1 MRVLIYLI
9 RNAVYSNL
17 FISFCITLLA
27 HQTYILLELP
37 DTNSFY
43 VLAFIFCSTFFT
55 YNFQRIYRLK
65 SFELAGKLIGIRLSW
80 ILRNRKKLFF
90 ASMLSAC
97 GSLFFILQ
105 LSYKVFLLI
114 IPLAIFSIW
123 YVIPFIKSGDKKI
136 AIRDLPFTKIV
147 IISLVWSLVMV
158 AIPVVEAKGIHKLL
172 ESKSLFL
179 LSEQF
184 LFIFAITLPF
194 DIRDLRYD
202 MESNIKTI
210 PTYLGIKKTIMLS
223 HLLLLL
229 FLMLKAVQHYVFLQ
243 LSFEQF
249 LATVI
254 TGGLVMLIIAFTKR
268 RRPELFFSGLIDGS
282 MLLMY
287 FGILFLE
294 Y

>member
-1 MRVLIYLI
+1 LRVLIYLI
-9 RNAVYSNL
+9 RNVVYSNL
-17 FISFCITLLA
+17 FVSFCITLLA
-27 HQTYILLELP
+27 HQTYLLLELP
-37 DTNSFY
+37 ETNSLF
-43 VLAFIFCSTFFT
+43 VLGFIFCSTFFT
-55 YNFQRIYRLK
+55 YNFQRIYRLN
-65 SFELAGKLIGIRLSW
+65 SFELVGKLIGIRMSW
-80 ILRNRKKLFF
+80 IIRNRKKLFF
-90 ASMLSAC
+90 ASIISAC
-97 GSLFFILQ
+97 GSLFFLFQ

-114 IPLAIFSIW
+114 LPLAIFSIL
-123 YVIPFIKSGDKKI
+123 YVIPFFNSNDKKI
-136 AIRDLPFTKIV
+136 AIRDLPFAKIF

-158 AIPVVEAKGIHKLL
+158 AIPVVDVGGVNRLL

-184 LFIFAITLPF
+184 LFILAITLPF

-223 HLLLLL
+223 HLILLV
-229 FLMLKAVQHYVFLQ
+229 FLSLKAVQYYVFSQ
-243 LSFEQF
+243 LNFEQF
-249 LATVI
+249 LVTAI
-254 TGGLVMLIIAFTKR
+254 TIGIVMVIIAFTKR

-287 FGILFLE
+287 FGILYLE

>member
-9 RNAVYSNL
+9 RNVVYSNL
-17 FISFCITLLA
+17 FVSFCISLLA
-27 HQTYILLELP
+27 HQTYLLLELP
-37 DTNSFY
+37 ETNSFY

-97 GSLFFILQ
+97 GSLFFLLQ

-114 IPLAIFSIW
+114 IPLAVFSIL
-123 YVIPFIKSGDKKI
+123 YVISFIKKGEKKI
-136 AIRDLPFTKIV
+136 AIRDLPFVKIF

-158 AIPVVEAKGIHKLL
+158 AIPVVDAVGVNKLI
-172 ESKSLFL
+172 ESQSLML

-184 LFIFAITLPF
+184 LFILAITLPF

-202 MESNIKTI
+202 MESNIRTI
-210 PTYLGIKKTIMLS
+210 PTYLGIKKTIVLS
-223 HLLLLL
+223 HIILL
-229 FLMLKAVQHYVFLQ
+229 FFLILKAVQHFVLHQ

-249 LATVI
+249 LVTAI
-254 TGGLVMLIIAFTKR
+254 TGGIVMLIIAFTKR
-268 RRPELFFSGLIDGS
+268 RRPELYFSGLIDGS

-287 FGILFLE
+287 FGILYLE